1 MGFDV
6 KYEKDTED
14 SFELVLSDI
23 NRTAEITEKEMMQL
37 VGNKA
42 KAEIEAQLRRLK
54 RTNVDRKGRPALA
67 DDVTISNRKDGW
79 GNRVANI
86 KGGKKTGT
94 LWHLVNDGNLYS
106 RPTFFIDTALNNL
119 DKSIDGI
126 WDKVNQMIK

>member
-106 RPTFFIDTALNNL
+106 RPTFFIDAALNNL